1 MYQTQFRSYKL
12 TESKVILL
20 DIIVF
25 KSCELFECM
34 EFRHE
39 ATEVVR
45 SRKEAKSTF

>member
-25 KSCELFECM
+25 RSCEPSENM
-34 EFRHE
+34 DFRHE
-39 ATEVVR
+39 ATEVVL
-45 SRKEAKSTF
+45 SRKEVMSTF